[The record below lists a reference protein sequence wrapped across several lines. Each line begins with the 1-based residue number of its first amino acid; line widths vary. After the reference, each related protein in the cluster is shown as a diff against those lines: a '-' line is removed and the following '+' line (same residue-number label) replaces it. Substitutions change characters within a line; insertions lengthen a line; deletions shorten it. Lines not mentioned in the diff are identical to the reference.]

1 MNQGGMTA
9 FFERLDALPK
19 GDRTV
24 LKREAGAMLG
34 QTACSA
40 GSPAYGRASSGGGAA
55 GGK

>member
-1 MNQGGMTA
+1 MTA

-19 GDRTV
+19 EERTA

-34 QTACSA
+34 QTVCRA

-55 GGK
+55 GEK

>member
-19 GDRTV
+19 EERTA

-40 GSPAYGRASSGGGAA
+40 GSPAYLEVSPGGGAA
-55 GGK
+55 GEK